1 MKKFLAVDNNLFG
14 MKYKFFDTLE
24 EANEDKDFLF
34 DAIYVQV
41 YPKKVEEKEW
51 NDIKNAL

>member
-24 EANEDKDFLF
+24 EANEDKNFLF

-41 YPKKVEEKEW
+41 YPNKVEEKEW